1 MASDKGKAEFMESSL
16 LEVKGRIFNIQR
28 FSIHDGPGVRTIV
41 FFKGCPMRCRWCCNP
56 ESQEWDIQR
65 MTVAGKE
72 KTVGEDTTVGKVLE
86 EIIKDRVYYNRSKEG
101 GVTLSGGEC
110 LAQPEFALALLRA
123 CKEQGIS
130 TAIETAGHVKSEIVR
145 SVLPYIDTVLM
156 DIKHTNGAKHKEYT
170 TRDNAIILENARLIA
185 KEAKRLI
192 IRTPVIPTFND
203 TEDEIRDIARFA
215 VSIGVKEIHLLPYH
229 RIGSD
234 KYAGL
239 GRNYTM
245 SHISVPTKEKMQAL
259 LDVALSEG
267 LEAQIGG

>member
-1 MASDKGKAEFMESSL
+1 MDSSL

-72 KTVGEDTTVGKVLE
+72 KTVGEDTTVGNVLE
-86 EIIKDRVYYNRSKEG
+86 EIVKDRVYYSRSREG

-110 LAQPEFALALLRA
+110 LAQPEFALALLKA
-123 CKEQGIS
+123 CHEYGIS
-130 TAIETAGHVKSEIVR
+130 TAIETAGYIKPEIVR

-156 DIKHTNGAKHKEYT
+156 DIKHTNGAKHKEFT
-170 TRDNAIILENARLIA
+170 TRDNTIILENARMIA

-215 VSIGVKEIHLLPYH
+215 VSIGVKEMHLLPYH

-245 SHISVPTKEKMQAL
+245 SHISVPTKEKMQEL